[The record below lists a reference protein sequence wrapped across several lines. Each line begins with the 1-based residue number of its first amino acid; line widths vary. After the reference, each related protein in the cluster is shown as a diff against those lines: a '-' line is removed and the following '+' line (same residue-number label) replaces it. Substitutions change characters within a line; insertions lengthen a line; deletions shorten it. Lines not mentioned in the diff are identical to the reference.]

1 MTGRLLLGG
10 LLALAAIATPVG
22 ARSTIE
28 IGDTAGGDS
37 SSTAP
42 KRGYLQCVPYARQ
55 VTGIKIFGDA
65 HTWWGQANGRYAK
78 GSTPRVGA
86 VMALRPHGNSRLGH
100 VAAVSKIVDS
110 RTLLI
115 KHANWSARGKI
126 ENNVQA
132 VDVSPDNDWSEVRVW
147 YGPAQKLGGG
157 RWPLY
162 GFIYGDKPGADA
174 PKPATLKVARTT
186 ADKTRMVREL
196 SARARGGKAA
206 SPRVARGSDPIAD
219 IIAGRLR

>member
-10 LLALAAIATPVG
+10 LLALAALAAPAG

-28 IGDTAGGDS
+28 IGDTAGGGNS
-37 SSTAP
+37 SPAP

-78 GSTPRVGA
+78 GSEPRVGA

-126 ENNVQA
+126 ENN
-132 VDVSPDNDWSEVRVW
+132 
-147 YGPAQKLGGG
+147 
-157 RWPLY
+157 
-162 GFIYGDKPGADA
+162 
-174 PKPATLKVARTT
+174 
-186 ADKTRMVREL
+186 
-196 SARARGGKAA
+196 
-206 SPRVARGSDPIAD
+206 
-219 IIAGRLR
+219 